1 MDILFYLKKII
12 SIFLMP
18 LSIGFI
24 IGVVGLLFL
33 FIDKNKR
40 AKVLLSLSF
49 IVIFLISYRP
59 FTNIILKPLES
70 QYHQLQTIPKDIKY
84 ILLLGGDNKNRA
96 WEALR
101 LYHLIPNSKIITSGY
116 KGCFDT
122 PEAIRTANLL
132 ISIGIPKDNIIV
144 NPTPKDTYEEALKIK
159 QLLNK
164 QKFILVTSAYHMP
177 RAMMLFEKI
186 GLNPIP
192 SATDF
197 KQKPTNKYNFISGEN
212 LLNTQKALHE
222 YIGILYSKIKGFI

>member
-59 FTNIILKPLES
+59 FTNMMLKPLES

-84 ILLLGGDNKNRA
+84 ILLLGGDNNNRA

-101 LYHLIPNSKIITSGY
+101 LYHLIPNSKLSHLVI
-116 KGCFDT
+116 KVV
-122 PEAIRTANLL
+122 L
-132 ISIGIPKDNIIV
+132 IH
-144 NPTPKDTYEEALKIK
+144 LK
-159 QLLNK
+159 L
-164 QKFILVTSAYHMP
+164 
-177 RAMMLFEKI
+177 
-186 GLNPIP
+186 
-192 SATDF
+192 
-197 KQKPTNKYNFISGEN
+197 
-212 LLNTQKALHE
+212 
-222 YIGILYSKIKGFI
+222 